1 MAQHGDQ
8 IQVAQVVPGSPGLRA
23 GLRAGDVV
31 AAVNGRP
38 PLELGRAMVD
48 ALLEEQPV
56 GTKVRLEIER
66 EGRRKKVTLK
76 LAEVL

>member
-1 MAQHGDQ
+1 
-8 IQVAQVVPGSPGLRA
+8 
-23 GLRAGDVV
+23 
-31 AAVNGRP
+31 
-38 PLELGRAMVD
+38 MVD